1 MPRFRLTGTVTTR
14 DVSAARVVCDGCD
27 PARPC
32 DEHADGPVLWLLTA
46 GAFELRDA
54 AGRHVIDPA
63 QAIAMPARHA
73 FQIRHPAGPDTC
85 VAFRGPIIDAL
96 TGPAARL
103 LPVAPARLA
112 QILASLAE
120 PDDLALGEALA
131 GLELPERADAPGH
144 AHAPE
149 RAAAPRSARAANR
162 CVPDRDL
169 AAGRAEA
176 GDRRAPDRDLAAA
189 IAHLLRTRYAEPLS
203 LGELAAATGYSV
215 FHACRVFRAITG
227 TTIHGFRR
235 ELRLRHALARVLDG
249 DEPLADIA
257 LAVGFASHSHLTNQ
271 FRARFGIPP
280 ARARSHAGRRALAS
294 A

>member
-14 DVSAARVVCDGCD
+14 DASAARVVCDGCD

-54 AGRHVIDPA
+54 TGRHVVDPTH
-63 QAIAMPARHA
+63 AIAMPWHHA

-85 VAFRGPIIDAL
+85 IAFRGPIIDAL
-96 TGPAARL
+96 TAHGARL
-103 LPVAPARLA
+103 LPVSPPRLA
-112 QILASLAE
+112 QILAGLTE
-120 PDDLALGEALA
+120 RDDLALGEALS
-131 GLELPERADAPGH
+131 GLASP
-144 AHAPE
+144 
-149 RAAAPRSARAANR
+149 
-162 CVPDRDL
+162 
-169 AAGRAEA
+169 
-176 GDRRAPDRDLAAA
+176 GDRAAPDRDLAAA
-189 IAHLLRTRYAEPLS
+189 IAHVLRTRYAEPIS

-215 FHACRVFRAITG
+215 FHACRVFRATTG

-235 ELRLRHALARVLDG
+235 ELRLHHALARILDG

-257 LAVGFASHSHLTNQ
+257 LAIGFASHSHLTNQ

-280 ARARSHAGRRALAS
+280 ARARSPAGRRLLAAPRPS